1 MSFWQL
7 LPHLSGPGQREG
19 GGAGSQGCLALGRG
33 ILCPT
38 LVRPWCPA
46 PGRVGRPCWGNA
58 RTELCPL
65 PWFFLHRQPHTQTR
79 GARGA
84 WCGARWEQAVSAGV
98 GDCLRCC
105 LLCERR
111 SLVKTCFLGALR
123 FKGHGWENVWKP
135 WSPLEGLLVKRPHDA
150 KLPQSPRGMGEPGS
164 CTWYLTPSAGGAQ
177 DCRSRGL
184 GGDAQSPKQQRN
196 RLCPRKTGQL
206 WKKCREALPR
216 STCRD
221 QLSIFSPEGAK

>member
-1 MSFWQL
+1 MPGTGTWHP
-7 LPHLSGPGQREG
+7 LPHSGQALVPSPWEG
-19 GGAGSQGCLALGRG
+19 GQAVLGECPHRTLPPALVLPPQTATHTDTRSPWGMVWGQVGTGCERWGRG
-33 ILCPT
+33 
-38 LVRPWCPA
+38 
-46 PGRVGRPCWGNA
+46 
-58 RTELCPL
+58 L
-65 PWFFLHRQPHTQTR
+65 PQM
-79 GARGA
+79 
-84 WCGARWEQAVSAGV
+84 
-98 GDCLRCC
+98 

-221 QLSIFSPEGAK
+221 QLSALSPEGAK